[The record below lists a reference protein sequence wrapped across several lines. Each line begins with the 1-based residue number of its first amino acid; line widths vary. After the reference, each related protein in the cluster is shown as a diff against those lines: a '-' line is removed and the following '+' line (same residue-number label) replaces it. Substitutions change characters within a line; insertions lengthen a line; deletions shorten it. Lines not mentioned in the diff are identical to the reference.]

1 MNHVMDQMLIA
12 MLMEFKKEIKM
23 YDKEKEFEKAW
34 TVMNDFGGGNT
45 LHGMEKMEELIERS
59 NEVDIVDDNNEVEDW
74 NEWLD
79 LLKAHRIVFG
89 NMSKLF
95 N

>member
-1 MNHVMDQMLIA
+1 
-12 MLMEFKKEIKM
+12 M
-23 YDKEKEFEKAW
+23 YDKETKFEKAW
-34 TVMNDFGGGNT
+34 TVMSDFGGGNA

-59 NEVDIVDDNNEVEDW
+59 EEVDIVDDSNEVEDW

-79 LLKAHRIVFG
+79 LLKARHIVFV